1 MLVPLTKERVTKV
14 IPVATVKGLDLRRMT
29 SNVNSNISTNYLAV
43 VSCATNY
50 IRRNT
55 QHPVACLAVYAV
67 TDESCQQT
75 KG

>member
-1 MLVPLTKERVTKV
+1 MLVPLTKERVIKV
-14 IPVATVKGLDLRRMT
+14 VPVATVKGLDLRRMT
-29 SNVNSNISTNYLAV
+29 FKSKSNISTNYLAV

-55 QHPVACLAVYAV
+55 QHPVACLAVCAA
-67 TDESCQQT
+67 TEESIQKT